1 MGADPREAR
10 IQEEVRRRLTW
21 AHRERALYLGAPL
34 VVFPA
39 LALLP
44 LITFWVVAPRFA
56 HARPLGLAL
65 VPLLLACITFGM
77 GRLARC
83 LHHEFDLISFLACG
97 SLAVFFVIV
106 LYTGVFLVGLL
117 FLQ

>member
-1 MGADPREAR
+1 MGIDPLENRVAEL
-10 IQEEVRRRLTW
+10 RRQLTW
-21 AHRERALYLGAPL
+21 AERERALYLGAPL

-44 LITFWVVAPRFA
+44 LVAFWVVVPRFA

-65 VPLLLACITFGM
+65 LPLLLALIAFGM
-77 GRLARC
+77 ARLARC
-83 LHHEFDLISFLACG
+83 LHHEFDIISFLACG

-106 LYTGVFLVGLL
+106 LYTGVYLAAFL
-117 FLQ
+117 FLP